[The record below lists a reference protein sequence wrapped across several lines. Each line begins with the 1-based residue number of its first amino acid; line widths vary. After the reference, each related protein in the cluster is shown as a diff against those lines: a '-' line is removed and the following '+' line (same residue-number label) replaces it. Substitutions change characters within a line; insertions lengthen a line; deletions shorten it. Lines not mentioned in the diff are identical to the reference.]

1 MTLEITYILDPD
13 PTDPITGLAIKDSNG
28 DQIPLLCMQD
38 TSLNIEFPMRFD
50 EYHDSSSTYGTRE
63 SMIQSDFLVYIKD
76 CTDPLNCV
84 TFYPI
89 TSVKTEGT
97 LDGSDSILATFS
109 GSSTITP
116 IRGRSTIIIYVEG
129 ITNPPTTRL

>member
-1 MTLEITYILDPD
+1 M
-13 PTDPITGLAIKDSNG
+13 K
-28 DQIPLLCMQD
+28 D
-38 TSLNIEFPMRFD
+38 TSLKIEFPMRFD
-50 EYHDSSSTYGTRE
+50 EYHDSSSSYGTRE
-63 SMIQSDFLVYIKD
+63 SMIPGDFLVYIKD
-76 CTDPLNCV
+76 CTVDPLNCV

-109 GSSTITP
+109 GSSTIPP
-116 IRGRSTIIIYVEG
+116 IAGGSTITIYVEG